1 MNSAPQTSSDSIAIP
16 TTQLAGSHTASA
28 RLAGIALKV
37 MTTLLESNHLS
48 IRTNN
53 KSILSS
59 ANSLQLRRLIG
70 VFVSSSAKTSDQR
83 AKGLPTTVLVA
94 LLFVSRIVRKAV
106 SLSARVDE
114 AVVLDKELMNIGIPK
129 AIDALLR
136 DPARLFLVG
145 LMLAEASVSDAQ
157 TSTASW
163 ARLLNGGAEPAG
175 SDCRKSIAQ
184 TKWAALEFLDHKVII
199 STSNFVQWCAIVRKW
214 VGDGLVDPM
223 SNTIPST
230 TSSPV
235 FNPTQSP
242 PVQQLVTPDTT
253 PTTIP
258 ETVPHSRVLTAFAN
272 AVANIR
278 GVTAAAA
285 TAASGGCLS
294 MMLGGGGGVP
304 AAPPVPFTTSLGV
317 FTSVPPGA
325 QEFVQ
330 RYPGACQSRGG
341 AASCGRSESSV
352 RFGQQRLHPYQRSV
366 AAGSGRGY

>member
-1 MNSAPQTSSDSIAIP
+1 MNSAPQTSSDSTAIP

-37 MTTLLESNHLS
+37 MTTLLESNNHS
-48 IRTNN
+48 FRTNNN
-53 KSILSS
+53 KSILSN
-59 ANSLQLRRLIG
+59 ANSVQLRRLIG

-114 AVVLDKELMNIGIPK
+114 AVVLDKELMNVGVPT

-163 ARLLNGGAEPAG
+163 ARLLNGGAEPAA
-175 SDCRKSIAQ
+175 SECRKSIAQ
-184 TKWAALEFLDHKVII
+184 MKWAALEFLDHKVII

-230 TSSPV
+230 ASPV
-235 FNPTQSP
+235 FNPQPPSP
-242 PVQQLVTPDTT
+242 SQQLVTPDTT

-285 TAASGGCLS
+285 ASGGGCLS
-294 MMLGGGGGVP
+294 MMLGGGP
-304 AAPPVPFTTSLGV
+304 APVPFTTSLGV

-330 RYPGACQSRGG
+330 RYPGSCQSRGG
-341 AASCGRSESSV
+341 ASCGRSDSSV
-352 RFGQQRLHPYQRSV
+352 RFGQRLHPYQRSV